1 MRKNILFTVL
11 AILLL
16 ICAGCSGNGNV
27 KVYDDT
33 EETTVS
39 HDERT
44 MTAVVTNIDLEHN
57 IVGFTDCATGGN
69 NSLIYH
75 GGVTVS
81 NSYGTE
87 IGISGL
93 SCGMVV
99 DVDYYADTGKLV
111 SMAVS
116 DTVTVLKGI
125 NKFSV
130 DLEKK
135 KAVYKGTSCDMYSYV
150 TAFDGS
156 RAIDVMEIN
165 TEDQVTL
172 YLFGGKL
179 VSVVLELGHGYV
191 RLDNQDSYIGGMVEV
206 GYDVIVPVTDDMLLT
221 VREGDYTLRI
231 NKNGYSGTKDVK
243 VIRGQETKVNLSD
256 IAVPT
261 GTANFDVTPE
271 DAVVYVSGNKI
282 DGRVYTNL
290 YGSYGI
296 KVEADGYKTFR
307 GSFNIDDS
315 VKTFTI
321 KLKKLEGDDKDDD
334 TTDTGTGSDTG
345 TNTGTPAD
353 TSSATDSST
362 TGSSTQTDNRT
373 GNVITIKAPSG
384 AGVYYDGDYVGTVPV
399 SIPKE
404 TGTHTITLYQTGC
417 LIKSYTIQP
426 KDDGKDD
433 EYSFAALTS
442 LPDLIE

>member
-1 MRKNILFTVL
+1 MRKNILFIVL
-11 AILLL
+11 AALLVM
-16 ICAGCSGNGNV
+16 CAGCSENKSV
-27 KVYDDT
+27 KVYENT
-33 EETTVS
+33 EETVVT

-44 MTAVVTNIDLEHN
+44 MTAVVTNIDLEHS
-57 IVGFTDCATGGN
+57 IIGFMDCATGGN

-81 NSYGTE
+81 NLYGTE

-99 DVDYYADTGKLV
+99 EADYYADTGKLV
-111 SMAVS
+111 SIAVS
-116 DTVTVLKGI
+116 DAATVLRGI

-130 DLEKK
+130 DLNRQ
-135 KAVYKGTSCDMYSYV
+135 KAVYKGTSCDMYSYA
-150 TAFDGS
+150 TAFDGNK
-156 RAIDVMEIN
+156 AIDVMEVH

-231 NKNGYSGTKDVK
+231 NKNGYSGTKEVK
-243 VIRGQETKVNLSD
+243 VIKGQETKVSLGD

-261 GTANFDVTPE
+261 GTATFDVTPE
-271 DAVVYVSGNKI
+271 DAVVYVSGKKI
-282 DGRVYTNL
+282 DGKVYTNL

-296 KVEADGYKTFR
+296 KVEADGYKSFN
-307 GSFNIDDS
+307 GSFKIDDS

-321 KLKKLEGDDKDDD
+321 QLKKLEDDEKDDD
-334 TTDTGTGSDTG
+334 ATTTDSETG
-345 TNTGTPAD
+345 TNT
-353 TSSATDSST
+353 SSLDNAHST
-362 TGSSTQTDNRT
+362 TGEVQATENNKK
-373 GNVITIKAPSG
+373 GNVITVKAPTG
-384 AGVYYDGDYVGTVPV
+384 ADVYFDGDYVGTVPV